1 MKVAYKTD
9 VGKKRAHN
17 EDHILVDESL
27 RIFLLADGM
36 GGHQAGE
43 VASHLAITEC
53 YAWLKENVET
63 ASTGGD
69 FSNLLTESLVKA
81 HLAVKS
87 MAEANSNLAGMG
99 TTLIQTLLMGNT
111 AHICHVGDSR
121 VYLLRD
127 GLQQLTNDHTSEM
140 SFVKEWTEG
149 AGQPVMQ
156 TMRVLTQAIGG
167 KETPSPELLHV
178 PLQAKDVLLLCSDG
192 LTDMLPEKEIESIV
206 LQQRDNLPASVD
218 SLIRE
223 ANTRG
228 GVDNISVILVECE

>member
-9 VGKKRAHN
+9 IGKKRVHN
-17 EDHILVDESL
+17 EDCILVDESEG
-27 RIFLLADGM
+27 IFLLADGM

-43 VASHLAITEC
+43 VASRLAIAEC
-53 YAWLKENVET
+53 YAWLKGNVGT
-63 ASTGGD
+63 SRFGGD
-69 FSNLLTESLVKA
+69 FSSLLTESLLKA
-81 HLAVKS
+81 HRAVKNT
-87 MAEANSNLAGMG
+87 AEANIGLAGMG
-99 TTLIQTLLMGNT
+99 TTLVQALLRGNT

-121 VYLLRD
+121 VYLLRN
-127 GLQQLTNDHTSEM
+127 GLRQLTTDHTSEM
-140 SFVKEWTEG
+140 SFVKEWTQG

-167 KETPSPELLHV
+167 KETPAPELLHV

-206 LQQRDNLPASVD
+206 LQRGDNLPASAD
-218 SLIRE
+218 GLIRE

-228 GVDNISVILVECE
+228 GLDNISVILIECE